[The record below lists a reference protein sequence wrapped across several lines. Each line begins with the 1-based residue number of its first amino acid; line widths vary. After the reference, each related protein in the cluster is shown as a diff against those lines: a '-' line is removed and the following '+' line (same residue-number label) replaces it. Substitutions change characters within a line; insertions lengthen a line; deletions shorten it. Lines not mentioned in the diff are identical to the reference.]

1 MHPRLAGV
9 AFRLVIVRT
18 VVRPP
23 KGRSEG
29 KDLGRFAAERD
40 GDGENCDTTR
50 AGVTLSSEQTDTAFP
65 TFIWK
70 ILPAEL
76 GMDLEEG

>member
-1 MHPRLAGV
+1 MHPHLACV

-29 KDLGRFAAERD
+29 KDLGRFAAETTLF
-40 GDGENCDTTR
+40 NCR
-50 AGVTLSSEQTDTAFP
+50 GRGFELCFSNLRS
-65 TFIWK
+65 
-70 ILPAEL
+70 ILNHTVE
-76 GMDLEEG
+76 DEEDETVDNKGKT

>member
-1 MHPRLAGV
+1 MHPDLAGV

-29 KDLGRFAAERD
+29 KDLGRFAAETET
-40 GDGENCDTTR
+40 GKIATPHVR
-50 AGVTLSSEQTDTAFP
+50 A
-65 TFIWK
+65 
-70 ILPAEL
+70 
-76 GMDLEEG
+76 